1 MRGIISKILEMLRDR
16 NAGMIGAAGGFILAI
31 LFVKYGFFRTLFI
44 LFLTLVGYLAGNWLF
59 RDRERIKDF
68 LDKLLPPGRF
78 R

>member
-1 MRGIISKILEMLRDR
+1 MREIISKILELLRDR
-16 NAGMIGAAGGFILAI
+16 NAGTLGAVGGFVVAI
-31 LFVKYGFFRTLFI
+31 LLVKYGLFRTLFI
-44 LFLTLVGYLAGNWLF
+44 LLFTFAGYFVGSKLF